1 MILIAEQGNLY
12 IMQNCMLMKISHLF
26 FTVLTVGMFTPH
38 AFSQKSNKPNIVVV
52 IADQWRAQTTGYGGN
67 KDVRT
72 PNLNA
77 LAQTSVN
84 IKNAVAGMPVCT
96 PFRGSLLTGQYPL
109 TTGLFMNDVMLD
121 TNKVTIADLYRNAGY
136 NTGFIG
142 KWHIDG
148 HGRSSFIPEN
158 RRHGFEYWKVLECTH
173 NYNRSAY
180 YSGDSEKKL
189 FWDGYDALAQ
199 SEDAA
204 KFIADHAKSENPFM
218 LFVSLGPP
226 HDPYPSAPEQ
236 FKVLYRDKTIPLAPN
251 IPVEMQKKIQV
262 DIKNYYAHIS
272 ALDHGI
278 GKIMASIKNAGID
291 NNTIFIFTSDH
302 GDLMGAHGQRNK
314 QQPYEESIRVPFLLH
329 YPDAFGNTKRES
341 PILLNSPDIMPTIL
355 GLSNMKIPGSVEGIN
370 YSEVLKGTRKNK
382 RKETLISCVQPFGQW
397 SRANGGREY
406 RGLVTVQY
414 TFVRDLKGP
423 WLLFDNNNDPY
434 QLNNLV
440 GKKASLKIQRCLD
453 KTLLRRLKATHDEF
467 LPGMQYVKRWNYTV
481 DQSETVPY
489 VNLNYEGKPIKE

>member
-1 MILIAEQGNLY
+1 
-12 IMQNCMLMKISHLF
+12 MKIRYLF
-26 FTVLTVGMFTPH
+26 FSILTVSMFTPH

-52 IADQWRAQTTGYGGN
+52 IADQWRAQATGYAGN
-67 KDVRT
+67 KDVLT
-72 PNLNA
+72 PNLDA
-77 LAQTSVN
+77 LALTSVN
-84 IKNAVAGMPVCT
+84 VKNAVAGMPVCT

-136 NTGFIG
+136 STGFIG

-158 RRHGFEYWKVLECTH
+158 RRHGFGYWKVLECTH

-180 YSGDSEKKL
+180 FSGDSEKKL

-204 KFIADHAKSENPFM
+204 KFIAEHAKSGNPFM

-226 HDPYPSAPEQ
+226 HDPYPTAPEQ
-236 FKVLYRDKTIPLAPN
+236 FKAIYRDKTIALAPN
-251 IPVEMQKKIQV
+251 VPGELLGQIQE

-272 ALDHGI
+272 ALDEGI
-278 GKIMASIKNAGID
+278 GQIVASIRNAGID
-291 NNTIFIFTSDH
+291 SNTIFVFTADH

-329 YPDAFGNTKRES
+329 YPDAFGNTNRES

-355 GLSNMKIPGSVEGIN
+355 GLCNMKVPVSVEGID
-370 YSEVLKGTRKNK
+370 YSDVLKGTRKNK
-382 RKETLISCVQPFGQW
+382 IKETLISCVQPFGQW

-414 TFVRDLKGP
+414 TFVRDLQGP
-423 WLLFDNNNDPY
+423 WLLFDNDNDPY

-440 GKKASLKIQRCLD
+440 GKKAFLKIQKSLD
-453 KTLLRRLKATHDEF
+453 KRLSQKLKANNDEF

-481 DQSETVPY
+481 DETETVPY
-489 VNLNYEGKPIKE
+489 VNMNYEGKPIKE